1 MEKLSLFSSDEI
13 PLEWEKEWQD
23 MPEFKM
29 GNTEPSNKIT
39 ISFKTFEDVKKFG
52 ELIGQKLTPKTNSIW
67 FPKEENY
74 LAPKNFKY
82 TDDES

>member
-1 MEKLSLFSSDEI
+1 MENLLFNNDEI
-13 PLEWEKEWQD
+13 PLEWEKEWIG

-39 ISFKTFEDVKKFG
+39 ISFESYEDVKKFS
-52 ELIGQKLTPKTNSIW
+52 ELIGQKLTPKTKSIW
-67 FPKEENY
+67 YPKQDNY

-82 TDDES
+82 TDKL